1 MKKKRLI
8 LFISAL
14 QLFLFC
20 SCIDERTDTVAA
32 AGDHLVSFSIR
43 VPGSGTPKTRSLAES
58 DENVVENIVLLLFD
72 ASDRYTYQPVYIN
85 NITTDAGNS
94 AVKTFTARVPE
105 GAYGSMVT
113 LANSNQIVGNALSG
127 ISAGDTKAS
136 VMQRLKLANAGKW
149 NSSPAS
155 GGYIPIPMWGEIT
168 NITVGSATPAQSITL
183 VRMVS
188 KIDVTL
194 STASQVRFKLK
205 SVRLYNYYNQGQ
217 AVPAAGNWDAAHSIV
232 TAPTVPGSAA
242 KPNPAVDNPLV
253 YEGTS
258 ITTPEV
264 SCIDE
269 IYTFESGAG
278 SASSFGANTCLV
290 IGGIYGSDT
299 QATYY
304 RVDFANTSAGVTTY
318 LPLLRN
324 HRYTLTITDIHN
336 SGESSAAAAFN
347 SVPVNIGKIMVS
359 DDSNIKDIVFND
371 YYMLGVSSGAFD
383 FDKPADSKS
392 LSVFTDYP
400 VGWTVDG
407 IVDGAGSSI
416 SWLTTS
422 VNSGAVNN
430 TTAVTVSVDAN
441 NGTERTGYIHLKAGN
456 LKYVVTVNQDGIF
469 QPSPH
474 HGWAGSNIYWDGSK
488 LTFDDV
494 GVTDHQYYQ
503 GVYFQWGSLWGLS
516 PMGAWSIAANQIV
529 YKPNGTGYTV
539 VNGSAGAW
547 NSWPQIGSTSI
558 TANRNRAYLYEI
570 TDGSRGLG
578 DICKY
583 LTDIGAA
590 PGSGTKKWRMPTSNE
605 FETAASYSKAATWS
619 GGVTS
624 NQADGSFNMGDTRGY
639 RKTDIGTPFFPASGL
654 RCGDDSSLD
663 SVGNIGYYWSGSPI
677 GMYGDYLYFHSS
689 SVNPDYNNY
698 RLHGFSVRCVQE

>member
-20 SCIDERTDTVAA
+20 SCIDERTNAVAA
-32 AGDHLVSFSIR
+32 TGDHLVSFSIR
-43 VPGSGTPKTRSLAES
+43 VPGSGTPKIRSLVES
-58 DENVVENIVLLLFD
+58 DENAVDNIVLLLFD

-105 GAYGSMVT
+105 GAYGSMVI
-113 LANSNQIVGNALSG
+113 LANSNQIVGNTLSG
-127 ISAGDTKAS
+127 ISAGDAKTS
-136 VMQRLKLANAGKW
+136 VMEQLKLTNAGKW

-168 NITVGSATPAQSITL
+168 GITVGSATPAQSITM

-194 STASQVRFKLK
+194 STASQARFKLK

-242 KPNPAVDNPLV
+242 KPNPAADNPLV

-258 ITTPEV
+258 ITTPDV

-278 SASSFGANTCLV
+278 SASSFGANTCLL

-304 RVDFANTSAGVTTY
+304 RVDFANTSVGVTTY

-324 HRYTLTITDIHN
+324 HRYIVTIADVD
-336 SGESSAAAAFN
+336 GPGLSSPETAFN
-347 SVPVNIGKIMVS
+347 SRQVNITATIAAWDEGGLAGVDVGQYK
-359 DDSNIKDIVFND
+359 
-371 YYMLGVSSGAFD
+371 LTVSSGTFD
-383 FDKPADSKS
+383 FDKPADSKP

-416 SWLTTS
+416 SWLTTALS
-422 VNSGAVNN
+422 SGGANA
-430 TTAVTVSVDAN
+430 TTAVTVSVAAN
-441 NGTERTGYIHLKAGN
+441 AVDGPSRTGYIHLKAGN
-456 LKYVVTVNQDGIF
+456 LTYVVTVNQNGIF
-469 QPSPH
+469 LPSPH

-488 LTFDDV
+488 LTFDDK
-494 GVTDHQYYQ
+494 GVTTHQYYQ
-503 GVYFQWGSLWGLS
+503 GVYFQWGSLWGIS
-516 PMGAWSIAANQIV
+516 PMGVWSTAANQIV
-529 YKPNGTGYTV
+529 YKPKADGTGYQTTT
-539 VNGSAGAW
+539 GAW
-547 NSWPQIGSTSI
+547 NSWPQITDNI
-558 TANRNRAYLYEI
+558 TANRNHAYLYEI
-570 TDGSRGLG
+570 TDGSTGLG

-583 LTDIGAA
+583 LTDIGVA

-605 FETAASYSKAATWS
+605 FETAWNYTSSGTWSAVNSSANSASGIWENSNKPGKTWS
-619 GGVTS
+619 G
-624 NQADGSFNMGDTRGY
+624 A
-639 RKTDIGTPFFPASGL
+639 FFPASGS
-654 RCGDDSSLD
+654 RGHSDGSLG
-663 SVGNIGYYWSGSPI
+663 SVGYGGYYWSGSPSGTNGYSLLFDHI
-677 GMYGDYLYFHSS
+677 NMSPSL
-689 SVNPDYNNY
+689 NYNRPY
-698 RLHGFSVRCVQE
+698 GFSVRCVQE